1 MELEKKVLSL
11 LEYDAKLSSRTIAIM
26 LDESE
31 DTIIDIIKRLEH
43 DKTIIGYSTVIN
55 WDKAGG
61 DGVTAIIDVKVT
73 PQRDVGF
80 NSIAD
85 RIARFPEVKNV
96 YLMSGLYD
104 LSVMVTGETMKE
116 IASFVSYKL
125 STLESVESTV
135 SHFILKRYKQDN
147 FVFEEPTEDK
157 RLVVS
162 P

>member
-1 MELEKKVLSL
+1 MELEKKVLNL
-11 LEYDAKLSSRTIAIM
+11 IEHDAKISPKTMAVM

-31 DTIIDIIKRLEH
+31 ETINAVIAKMEQ
-43 DKTIIGYSTVIN
+43 DKTILGYNTVVN
-55 WDKAGG
+55 WEKVGG

-80 NSIAD
+80 NKIAA
-85 RIARFPEVKNV
+85 RIARFPEVKCV

-135 SHFILKRYKQDN
+135 SHFILKRYKLDD
-147 FVFEEPTEDK
+147 FIFEEPNEDK

>member
-1 MELEKKVLSL
+1 MELEKKVLKL
-11 LEYDAKLSSRTIAIM
+11 LEGDAKLSPKTIAVM

-31 DTIIDIIKRLEH
+31 AKITEVITRLEQE
-43 DKTIIGYSTVIN
+43 KIIIGYSAVVN
-55 WDKAGG
+55 WEKAGG

-80 NSIAD
+80 NSIAE
-85 RIARFPEVKNV
+85 RIARFPEVKHV

-104 LSVMVTGETMKE
+104 LSIMVTGETMKE

-147 FVFEEPTEDK
+147 FIFEEPTEDK